1 MAELL
6 CTYLVHR
13 FQFEIEVRTTTTI
26 KHNLT
31 KYNKLLDVS
40 KIKGLICLDSTEISH
55 FPTIFDTQSSP
66 GLVHQS
72 DKIRR

>member
-1 MAELL
+1 MAVLL

-26 KHNLT
+26 KYNLT
-31 KYNKLLDVS
+31 KHNKPLDVY
-40 KIKGLICLDSTEISH
+40 KIKGLIYLDSAEIYRV
-55 FPTIFDTQSSP
+55 PTIFDAQSSP

-72 DKIRR
+72 DKVRR